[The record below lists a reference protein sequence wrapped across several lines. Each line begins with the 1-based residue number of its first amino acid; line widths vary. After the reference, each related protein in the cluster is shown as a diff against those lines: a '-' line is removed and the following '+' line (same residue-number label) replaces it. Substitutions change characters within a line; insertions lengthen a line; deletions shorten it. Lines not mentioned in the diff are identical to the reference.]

1 MSQNSEKSSMNFSNV
16 ITPLSAH
23 SIKLENI
30 NVNNVLPTEESK
42 NNDK

>member
-30 NVNNVLPTEESK
+30 NVNNIPTEESK